1 MSNRHRLCCE
11 GPAGSQGGRKNL
23 KNSFVSCLLKCITL
37 INIKFKNSSL

>member
-23 KNSFVSCLLKCITL
+23 KIGRAHV
-37 INIKFKNSSL
+37 